1 MKHRKTIQ
9 TSKIGEKDLDDLI
22 NDFNAHNTKEKHSNF
37 SFEEL
42 IEGLKNEEYKKIVII
57 TGAGISVSSGIPD
70 FRSQGGLYEELGKKY
85 GCNTPEELMTLEK
98 FMEMPEILYSIMNQF
113 LKHEVRD

>member
-22 NDFNAHNTKEKHSNF
+22 NDFNANNTKEKHSNF

-85 GCNTPEELMTLEK
+85 GCNTPEELMTLGK